1 MSKRSQQLKAKN
13 KKKKLGS
20 SSSALSNLPTSK
32 TMIPNSRRAPR
43 LRQIGRYDPQRAIT
57 LAASR
62 LTMDDVRLYKEEMQK
77 IIDYANKRID
87 ILHEKGL
94 DTVELHRFQ
103 EGDSN
108 KHFKLPSTNNP
119 NTLRAYMTQVRV
131 VLSSITESSNTPLLE
146 TAMMESAWYKGQ
158 FGNQYAGTRYNVHD
172 VLDEEGNIIRRAID
186 SDIASKAFEAYRNLE
201 QEYGP
206 IIGRQGQE
214 GVYGSENLIIAIY
227 DYMERGMDGQLYG
240 KQLLEAWQDD
250 FIKEMEGINFSLDK
264 ATAIIS
270 QWDDFV
276 STRWF

>member
-13 KKKKLGS
+13 KKKKLGGS
-20 SSSALSNLPTSK
+20 SSSSSGSISGAKKN
-32 TMIPNSRRAPR
+32 IR
-43 LRQIGRYDPQRAIT
+43 LRQIGKYDPQRALT
-57 LAASR
+57 LATSR
-62 LTMDDVRLYKEEMQK
+62 LTADDLKLYKEEMQK

-87 ILHEKGL
+87 DLHKKGL

-108 KHFKLPSTNNP
+108 KHFELPRTNNP
-119 NTLRAYMTQVRV
+119 NTLRAYMTEVRV

-146 TAMMESAWYKGQ
+146 TAMMESAWYRGQ
-158 FGNQYAGTRYNVHD
+158 FGNQYSGTRYNVHD

-201 QEYGP
+201 SEYGP

-227 DYMERGMDGQLYG
+227 DYYERGMDGQLYG
-240 KQLLEAWQDD
+240 KQLLEAWQDE
-250 FIKEMEGINFSLDK
+250 FIKEMEGVNFSLNQ
-264 ATAIIS
+264 ATSIIS